1 MVRVIQTNSAG
12 TNAHLIDPGTHE
24 VLAVIEGLPHAH
36 GVAEHPDGLYYYFSN
51 EMHSTLDVVDTRTL
65 EIIEHIPLSG
75 RPNNIS
81 ISKELRKL
89 YVGIRGAPYTDVIDV
104 DTHEVIKTIRMY
116 RGVHNIY
123 VTEDSRYAVASL
135 APGPV
140 SPEDPS
146 IEVIDTDTDEIAWG
160 IPVNGLRTR
169 PLAIE
174 SNPDGSPRRIFAQA
188 SEHHGFFVI
197 DWDTRE
203 IVDFISPP
211 SVPLSQIN
219 ADGRQDGPSH
229 GLEVL
234 ADNSAVWDVS
244 RVTQLG
250 VRILASRPGVHRG
263 GPCRVGRRRSG
274 LGHLIAGRPIPLR
287 CGHGCGRDRGRG
299 SGAARGREAHSGRA
313 CAQAGAHR
321 GDPCRSGRD
330 RERPTMTRGA
340 GRAPTCPGVPRWR
353 VLVGPLL
360 LVLTACTGEGESAA
374 ASVAAATGLDF
385 DFYVSEVE
393 PIFTRPRGGF
403 TLESPGRAVLRDV
416 PYVADQCP
424 TQAGAAR
431 GGARRGDVLDRR
443 PVA

>member
-1 MVRVIQTNSAG
+1 MMLYVRNTRSLLSVLWMVFVAGPLAAQSGEVARVIQTNSAG
-12 TNAHLIDPGTHE
+12 TNAHLIDPATHE

-36 GVAEHPDGLYYYFSN
+36 GVAEHPEGLYYYFSN

-65 EIIEHIPLSG
+65 EVVEHIPLSG

-89 YVGIRGAPYTDVIDV
+89 YVGIRDAPHTDVVDV

-160 IPVNGLRTR
+160 IPVHGLRTR

-174 SNPDGSPRRIFAQA
+174 SNPDGSPKRIFAQA

-197 DWDTRE
+197 DWDSRE

-211 SVPLSQIN
+211 SAPLSRIN

-244 RVTQLG
+244 RVTSSVYGYSLPDLEYIGAVHVGLG
-250 VRILASRPGVHRG
+250 GGGADWATSSPDGRYLFVAVTGAGETVVVDLERLEVVKRIPVGHAPKRVNTVVIPASRAE
-263 GPCRVGRRRSG
+263 
-274 LGHLIAGRPIPLR
+274 I
-287 CGHGCGRDRGRG
+287 G
-299 SGAARGREAHSGRA
+299 SGGR
-313 CAQAGAHR
+313 
-321 GDPCRSGRD
+321 
-330 RERPTMTRGA
+330 
-340 GRAPTCPGVPRWR
+340 
-353 VLVGPLL
+353 
-360 LVLTACTGEGESAA
+360 
-374 ASVAAATGLDF
+374 
-385 DFYVSEVE
+385 
-393 PIFTRPRGGF
+393 
-403 TLESPGRAVLRDV
+403 
-416 PYVADQCP
+416 
-424 TQAGAAR
+424 
-431 GGARRGDVLDRR
+431 
-443 PVA
+443 

>member
-1 MVRVIQTNSAG
+1 MLSVRSTRFLLSIVWMVLVAGPLAAQSGQVVRVIQTNSAG

-244 RVTQLG
+244 RVTSSVYGYSLPGLEYIGAVHVGLG
-250 VRILASRPGVHRG
+250 GGGADWATSSPDGRYLFVAVTGAGETVVVDLERLEVVKRIPVGHAPKRVHTVVIPADRAEIG
-263 GPCRVGRRRSG
+263 SGRR
-274 LGHLIAGRPIPLR
+274 
-287 CGHGCGRDRGRG
+287 
-299 SGAARGREAHSGRA
+299 
-313 CAQAGAHR
+313 
-321 GDPCRSGRD
+321 
-330 RERPTMTRGA
+330 
-340 GRAPTCPGVPRWR
+340 
-353 VLVGPLL
+353 
-360 LVLTACTGEGESAA
+360 
-374 ASVAAATGLDF
+374 
-385 DFYVSEVE
+385 
-393 PIFTRPRGGF
+393 
-403 TLESPGRAVLRDV
+403 
-416 PYVADQCP
+416 
-424 TQAGAAR
+424 
-431 GGARRGDVLDRR
+431 
-443 PVA
+443 